1 MTCRV
6 FSLRN
11 RKHKL
16 WNKYIRSK
24 SDTDFQHYCKVRNE
38 LRNLTR
44 TLRINYENKLVSNV
58 KINPRQFWKYVN
70 SQLKVHPKIDSLQC
84 LDNTVSHLDS
94 EKSEQLNKYF
104 SSVFTREDSSDIP
117 PFSLDADIDPLT
129 DVEFTPCA
137 VHTKLINLDP
147 SKASGPEGWPILSLK
162 ECAQQLSIPL
172 SILFSKSFNS
182 SSLPTTWKEAFVTP
196 IYKKGD
202 RTLVSNYRPISLTS
216 PIVKIMESII
226 RDRIQEHMITN
237 DLFTPYQH
245 GFTVGKSCVT
255 QLLTAV
261 DFWTKSLEDSYAVDV
276 IYFDL
281 AKAFDS
287 VPHTRLLTKLEAYG
301 LTEKLLGWLRS
312 YLVGRRQKV
321 VINGYSSTWCEV
333 SSGVPQGSVLG
344 PLLFNIY
351 VNDIASQ
358 VNSTILQFADDL
370 KMFRVIHDVTDF
382 NQLQEDID
390 SLVTWANKWQLRFNV
405 SKCHLLHLGK
415 LHYYGTYNI
424 QGNLIPP
431 SESVKDLGVII
442 DDKLKFH
449 DHVASVTAKANR
461 TLAVIHKSFHFTSGN
476 MYINLYKSLVR
487 PIIEYG
493 NTIWGPHYIL
503 DQHSIEQIQRRAT
516 RILTGLYDTPYSDRL
531 NILKLPTLQYRR
543 LRGDMILLHRLL
555 HNNIGIHFSDY
566 FTRSFTSTRGHS
578 YKIFKPHATTRIRS
592 NFFATRSID
601 AWNRLPEYII
611 EAHVQSTNSF
621 KNLFDTYYSN
631 QMFVL
636 DS

>member
-1 MTCRV
+1 MYIT
-6 FSLRN
+6 
-11 RKHKL
+11 
-16 WNKYIRSK
+16 NK
-24 SDTDFQHYCKVRNE
+24 TE
-38 LRNLTR
+38 
-44 TLRINYENKLVSNV
+44 RI
-58 KINPRQFWKYVN
+58 
-70 SQLKVHPKIDSLQC
+70 
-84 LDNTVSHLDS
+84 
-94 EKSEQLNKYF
+94 
-104 SSVFTREDSSDIP
+104 
-117 PFSLDADIDPLT
+117 SLDADIDPLT

-137 VHTKLINLDP
+137 VYTKLINLDP

-261 DFWTKSLEDSYAVDV
+261 DFWTKSLEDSCAVDV

-287 VPHTRLLTKLEAYG
+287 VPHTRLFTKLEAYG

-321 VINGYSSTWCEV
+321 VINGHSSTWCEV

-461 TLAVIHKSFHFTSGN
+461 TLAVIHKSFHFTSCN

-578 YKIFKPHATTRIRS
+578 YKIFKPHATTRIRA
-592 NFFATRSID
+592 NFFATRSVD
-601 AWNRLPEYII
+601 A
-611 EAHVQSTNSF
+611 
-621 KNLFDTYYSN
+621 
-631 QMFVL
+631 
-636 DS
+636 